1 MQTIVTDKAKETS
14 SAAVNLPHIP
24 NDILKLKNQIY
35 NGDSQ
40 RYIYAVN
47 KRNNRTLQTISKKLA
62 DKLLLIRGKNC
73 FFLACGLYKEFG
85 W

>member
-24 NDILKLKNQIY
+24 NDILKLKNRIY
-35 NGDSQ
+35 NGCSQ

-47 KRNNRTLQTISKKLA
+47 KRNNITLQSNNN
-62 DKLLLIRGKNC
+62 KLL
-73 FFLACGLYKEFG
+73 
-85 W
+85 